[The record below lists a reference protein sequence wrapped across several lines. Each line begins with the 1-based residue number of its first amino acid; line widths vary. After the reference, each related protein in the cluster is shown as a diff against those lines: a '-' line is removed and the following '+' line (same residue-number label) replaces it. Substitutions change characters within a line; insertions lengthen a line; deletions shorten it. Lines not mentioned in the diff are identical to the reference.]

1 MSLRHPV
8 PPCIH
13 ARINICD
20 TLYSYSRVTWLI
32 HSCVEWRDTLY
43 PPHAPVLTFLCV
55 RLFISIHV
63 WHDSCTHMLNEETY
77 VTPLHPCS
85 RSYTWDSLFVVHVWH
100 DSSIHMFNGETQL
113 HPCTHAH
120 IHMCDTLC
128 DSFMCV
134 TWLIHVC
141 DMTHSYVWHDSFICV
156 TWLIHMRDTLC
167 SFSCVTWLWV
177 SHVTY
182 GWVMSHINES
192 CHTYVRH
199 SVFVF
204 MCHMTLSESCHIWVS
219 HVTYEWVMSHICAT
233 LCVRFHVSHDSSTL
247 H

>member
-100 DSSIHMFNGETQL
+100 DSSIHMFNGETHVTL
-113 HPCTHAH
+113 APMLTFICVTLFVTHSCVWH
-120 IHMCDTLC
+120 

-134 TWLIHVC
+134 TWLIHMC

-156 TWLIHMRDTLC
+156 T
-167 SFSCVTWLWV
+167 
-177 SHVTY
+177 
-182 GWVMSHINES
+182 
-192 CHTYVRH
+192 
-199 SVFVF
+199 
-204 MCHMTLSESCHIWVS
+204 
-219 HVTYEWVMSHICAT
+219 
-233 LCVRFHVSHDSSTL
+233 LCVRFHVSHDSEWVMS
-247 H
+247 HMGESCHI